1 MVHNTEK
8 YILLDKVSDMAKD
21 KSQGPVTKGK
31 RFMKLA
37 GMSASVAGRYAGNK
51 MKQAFQ
57 SAEQRAESASKLYE
71 NVGNEITDTLGE
83 LKGAVMKVGQIASQA
98 KDLFPEEVS
107 EALTKLQKE
116 APPMPYEVIAEQIE
130 KNLGKAPEELF
141 ARFDKEPF
149 AAASIGQVH
158 RALTPHGKEVVVK
171 IQYPGVK
178 ESVDSDMAHL
188 KFALRASRL
197 MKVKKEV
204 ANAYFAEIRERIMEE
219 LDYVNEAAN
228 LNLFREFHS
237 KHDPKLVIPEV
248 IDEFSTHEI
257 LTLSY
262 EYGDHI
268 NEVKQKD
275 YTEEA
280 ITEIGHRIF
289 QIMGREIFELKAVHG
304 DPHPGN
310 FAFRPDGSVVMYDF
324 GCIKKLDPHIV
335 KHYRDIIEAGLSGD
349 YDQLDESL
357 IAIGGRIAD
366 GPKVEDEYYELWRE
380 IFLRPFLNDDPFDFA
395 KATMH
400 EDVVKNIPGAMK
412 RMDSFQPVVET
423 AFIDRAVGGHY
434 NTMRDLGVKA
444 AFSKPLYEL
453 LEMTQVEI

>member
-1 MVHNTEK
+1 
-8 YILLDKVSDMAKD
+8 MAKD
-21 KSQGPVTKGK
+21 TSDKAPATKGK

-37 GMSASVAGRYAGNK
+37 GMSASVASRYAGNK
-51 MKQAFQ
+51 VKQAFQ
-57 SAEQRAESASKLYE
+57 NAEKRAESASQLYE
-71 NVGNEITDTLGE
+71 NVGNDLADTLGE
-83 LKGAVMKVGQIASQA
+83 LKGAVMKVGQVASQA
-98 KDLFPEEVS
+98 KGFLPEEVS
-107 EALTKLQKE
+107 TALTKLQKE
-116 APPMPYEVIAEQIE
+116 APPMPYEVIESQIE

-141 ARFDKEPF
+141 ARFDREPF

-158 RALTPHGKEVVVK
+158 RAQTPDGREVVVK
-171 IQYPGVK
+171 IQYPSVR

-204 ANAYFAEIRERIMEE
+204 ADAYFAEIRERLIEE

-237 KHDPKLVIPEV
+237 KHDKKLVIPEV
-248 IDEFSTHEI
+248 IDEFSTHEV
-257 LTLSY
+257 LTLSF
-262 EYGDHI
+262 EPGDHI
-268 NEVKQKD
+268 DEVKDKD
-275 YTEEA
+275 YSDEV

-289 QIMGREIFELKAVHG
+289 QVMGREIFDLKAVHG

-335 KHYRDIIEAGLSGD
+335 KHYRDIVEAGMQGD
-349 YDQLDESL
+349 YDALDQAL
-357 IAIGGRIAD
+357 TAMGGRIAS
-366 GPKVEDEYYELWRE
+366 GPKVEDEYYEMWRE
-380 IFLRPFLNDDPFDFA
+380 IFLRPFMSDEPFDFA
-395 KATMH
+395 TATMH
-400 EDVVKNIPGAMK
+400 EDVMKNMPKAIR

-434 NTMRDLGVKA
+434 NTMCALGVKA
-444 AFSKPLYEL
+444 AFANELYEL
-453 LEMTQVEI
+453 LEIPQNM

>member
-1 MVHNTEK
+1 
-8 YILLDKVSDMAKD
+8 MAKD
-21 KSQGPVTKGK
+21 KSQEQAPATKGK

-37 GMSASVAGRYAGNK
+37 GMSASVASRYAGNK

-57 SAEQRAESASKLYE
+57 SAEQRAESATQLYE
-71 NVGNEITDTLGE
+71 NVGNDIADTLGE

-98 KDLFPEEVS
+98 KDLLPDEVS
-107 EALTKLQKE
+107 DALTKLQKE
-116 APPMPYEVIAEQIE
+116 APPMPYGVIAEQIE
-130 KNLGKAPEELF
+130 KNLGKDPQTLF
-141 ARFDKEPF
+141 ARFDREPF

-158 RALTPHGKEVVVK
+158 RAQTHEGQEVVVK
-171 IQYPGVK
+171 IQYPGVR

-197 MKVKKEV
+197 MKVKKAV
-204 ANAYFAEIRERIMEE
+204 ADAYFAEIRERLMEE

-228 LNLFREFHS
+228 LNIFREFHS

-248 IDEFSTHEI
+248 VDEFSSHEI

-262 EYGDHI
+262 EPGDHLD
-268 NEVKQKD
+268 EVKDKG
-275 YTEEA
+275 YSEAA
-280 ITEIGHRIF
+280 ITEIGQRIF

-335 KHYRDIIEAGLSGD
+335 KHYRDIVEAGLAGD
-349 YDQLDESL
+349 YDKLDQAL
-357 IAIGGRIAD
+357 IAIGGRIAK

-380 IFLRPFLNDDPFDFA
+380 IFLRPFMSDEPFDFA
-395 KATMH
+395 MATMH
-400 EDVVKNIPGAMK
+400 EDVVKNLPGVMK
-412 RMDSFQPVVET
+412 RMESFQPVVET

-434 NTMRDLGVKA
+434 NTMRSLGVKA
-444 AFSKPLYEL
+444 NFSAPLYEL
-453 LEMTQVEI
+453 LEIPQSA